1 MWPEIDRMYMISHN
15 LYCAKWFQDNEKN
28 VVVSSKYVCTV
39 STILNCTLDD
49 YRVVNRNILCTKR
62 KIF

>member
-1 MWPEIDRMYMISHN
+1 MRAEIDKMYMISHN

-39 STILNCTLDD
+39 YTIINCTLND